1 MLFKLEDFIAAPS
14 QELLNLAKKSDLLD
28 IASHYSIPDV
38 KTSML
43 KREIKNVII
52 QFLVDE
58 EFFEPS
64 ATSLIMVSQTDIQL
78 KELELKRHLEL
89 EKLRLEFEEKRRAD
103 KEEREERMHRE
114 KLELEKEK
122 LAKEERE
129 KEKQMQFEREEKQKQ
144 REMEERLEKERLEK
158 QRQLEIEKLE
168 KQRELEERLA
178 KEKLEQE
185 ERIEVEKE
193 KLQYSLKMKELE
205 LSSKSMPPVSFDPS
219 KVFDVTKHIRLVP
232 PFQEKEVD
240 KYFLHF
246 EKVAENLKW
255 PKEHWTLLLQSVVIG
270 KAREIYTQLPLDQSS
285 DYDTVKNLIL
295 KAYELVPE
303 AYRQKFRN
311 CRKEHDQ
318 THVEFA
324 RNKEQLF
331 DRWCSSKDVKSDH
344 AKLRQLMLVEEFK
357 RCIHSD
363 VKSFLDEREVETLDV
378 AARLADDYAL
388 THKVSF
394 VNKPYKK
401 PFNPQFKPNTPQSKP
416 FNPQQRNNSPQPN
429 PQPQAGLTADSSS
442 PSHNPKNKDTS
453 ENKGQRSSYS
463 PRLFCN
469 YCKGDGHVIS
479 ECETLKRRK
488 ERQNQNNSRPTGLT
502 SLRSKPQ
509 SIIQDENPILAKTSA
524 TDCIM
529 EIYEPFLSEGFVSLT
544 SDSAQSIPIK
554 ILRDTGAS
562 QSLILADTLPF
573 SEKTSTGTSVLIQ
586 GVECGFVN
594 VPLHNIYLSSDLVS
608 GPVAVGIRPSLP
620 FKGVHLLLGNDLA
633 GDKVVVNPLLTN
645 TPCEDQL
652 PDPIEQEIPD
662 LYPSCAVTRA
672 MAKKVKLNDG
682 IQDIDLTDTFI
693 GQSFHDEISKSLSSS
708 QTDFNNQRSDNDLS
722 PSIFDQ
728 GHDQMSRSQ
737 LCQEQHSDPEISP
750 LFERALD
757 ENEISQV
764 PVCFY
769 VKNDILMRK
778 WRPPDVSA
786 EDEWTI
792 NHQIVVSKAYRPEI
806 LNLAHETPMS
816 GHLGINKTYH
826 KILKHFYWPGLKSDV
841 SQHCKSCHTCQ
852 MVGKPNQ
859 TIPKANLQPIPA
871 FDEPFSRIIIDCVGP
886 LPKTK
891 SGCQYLLTIM
901 CASTRF
907 PEAIPLRNIKTK
919 TIVKALVKFFTLVGL
934 PKSIQS
940 DQGSN
945 FMSGTFQQVMHEL
958 GIKQYK
964 SSAYHPESQ
973 GALERFHQTL
983 KNMIRSYCFDTEKDW
998 DEGIHLL
1005 LFAVRESV
1013 QESLGFS
1020 PFELVFGHTVRGPLK
1035 LMKEKFLS
1043 SNDSP
1048 LNLLQ
1053 YVSDFK
1059 TRLTKAWEVARS
1071 NLKSALSKMKL
1082 HFDENAQNRNFDPGD
1097 KVIALLPIPG
1107 RPLQA
1112 RYYGPY
1118 TVEKRLSD
1126 VNYIVNTPRRRKQK
1140 QLCHINMLKK
1150 YIDRDSDNDSSVISS
1165 VSIVN
1170 SVPHEQN
1177 QTDFE
1182 EMNSVNCE
1190 PLSSKLQNSDILHD
1204 LDQKLSHLDPDK
1216 KHELKQLILEYEH
1229 LFPDIPSRTDKIYH
1243 DVDIIEG
1250 AKPVKQHPYRLH
1262 PERQQYLRKE
1272 VKYLLDND
1280 IIEPSQSEW
1289 SSPCILVPKSDGTF
1303 RMCTDYRKVNSVT
1316 KTDTFPIPRID
1327 DCIDNIGHA
1336 KYVTKFHLLKRFWQI
1351 PFTNSPKEILEF
1363 VTTERQFRNKLKALK
1378 CCLVRLVNSLIFG
1391 LDGCKAYIDDAIIY
1405 SEEWKQH
1412 LEIIREF
1419 FKRLSDAKLTINLPK
1434 SEFCHASL
1442 TFLGHIVG
1450 QGQVR
1455 PVEAKVEAISD
1466 FPVPTGKRQLMRFL
1480 GMAGYYRKFCNNFS
1494 VIAEPL
1500 TNLLYDKKVRYVWN
1514 KACQS
1519 FVRFGPYLKVCQLY

>member
-1 MLFKLEDFIAAPS
+1 MSFKLGDFIAAPS

-28 IASHYSIPDV
+28 IASHYSIPNV

-43 KREIKNVII
+43 KHEIKNIII
-52 QFLVDE
+52 QFFVDE
-58 EFFEPS
+58 EIFEPS
-64 ATSLIMVSQTDIQL
+64 ATSHIMVSQTDLQL
-78 KELELKRHLEL
+78 RELENKRQLEL
-89 EKLRLEFEEKRRAD
+89 EKMKLEFEERRRLD

-114 KLELEKEK
+114 KLELEKQK
-122 LAKEERE
+122 LE
-129 KEKQMQFEREEKQKQ
+129 FEREEKQKQ

-324 RNKEQLF
+324 RTKEQLF

-544 SDSAQSIPIK
+544 SDSAQSTPIK
-554 ILRDTGAS
+554 ILILRDTGAS

-672 MAKKVKLNDG
+672 MAKK
-682 IQDIDLTDTFI
+682 
-693 GQSFHDEISKSLSSS
+693 S
-708 QTDFNNQRSDNDLS
+708 Q
-722 PSIFDQ
+722 
-728 GHDQMSRSQ
+728 
-737 LCQEQHSDPEISP
+737 
-750 LFERALD
+750 
-757 ENEISQV
+757 
-764 PVCFY
+764 
-769 VKNDILMRK
+769 
-778 WRPPDVSA
+778 
-786 EDEWTI
+786 
-792 NHQIVVSKAYRPEI
+792 
-806 LNLAHETPMS
+806 
-816 GHLGINKTYH
+816 
-826 KILKHFYWPGLKSDV
+826 
-841 SQHCKSCHTCQ
+841 
-852 MVGKPNQ
+852 
-859 TIPKANLQPIPA
+859 
-871 FDEPFSRIIIDCVGP
+871 
-886 LPKTK
+886 
-891 SGCQYLLTIM
+891 
-901 CASTRF
+901 
-907 PEAIPLRNIKTK
+907 
-919 TIVKALVKFFTLVGL
+919 
-934 PKSIQS
+934 
-940 DQGSN
+940 
-945 FMSGTFQQVMHEL
+945 
-958 GIKQYK
+958 
-964 SSAYHPESQ
+964 
-973 GALERFHQTL
+973 
-983 KNMIRSYCFDTEKDW
+983 
-998 DEGIHLL
+998 
-1005 LFAVRESV
+1005 
-1013 QESLGFS
+1013 
-1020 PFELVFGHTVRGPLK
+1020 
-1035 LMKEKFLS
+1035 
-1043 SNDSP
+1043 
-1048 LNLLQ
+1048 
-1053 YVSDFK
+1053 
-1059 TRLTKAWEVARS
+1059 
-1071 NLKSALSKMKL
+1071 
-1082 HFDENAQNRNFDPGD
+1082 
-1097 KVIALLPIPG
+1097 
-1107 RPLQA
+1107 
-1112 RYYGPY
+1112 
-1118 TVEKRLSD
+1118 
-1126 VNYIVNTPRRRKQK
+1126 
-1140 QLCHINMLKK
+1140 
-1150 YIDRDSDNDSSVISS
+1150 
-1165 VSIVN
+1165 
-1170 SVPHEQN
+1170 
-1177 QTDFE
+1177 
-1182 EMNSVNCE
+1182 
-1190 PLSSKLQNSDILHD
+1190 
-1204 LDQKLSHLDPDK
+1204 
-1216 KHELKQLILEYEH
+1216 
-1229 LFPDIPSRTDKIYH
+1229 
-1243 DVDIIEG
+1243 IE
-1250 AKPVKQHPYRLH
+1250 
-1262 PERQQYLRKE
+1262 
-1272 VKYLLDND
+1272 
-1280 IIEPSQSEW
+1280 
-1289 SSPCILVPKSDGTF
+1289 
-1303 RMCTDYRKVNSVT
+1303 
-1316 KTDTFPIPRID
+1316 
-1327 DCIDNIGHA
+1327 
-1336 KYVTKFHLLKRFWQI
+1336 
-1351 PFTNSPKEILEF
+1351 
-1363 VTTERQFRNKLKALK
+1363 
-1378 CCLVRLVNSLIFG
+1378 
-1391 LDGCKAYIDDAIIY
+1391 
-1405 SEEWKQH
+1405 
-1412 LEIIREF
+1412 
-1419 FKRLSDAKLTINLPK
+1419 
-1434 SEFCHASL
+1434 
-1442 TFLGHIVG
+1442 
-1450 QGQVR
+1450 
-1455 PVEAKVEAISD
+1455 
-1466 FPVPTGKRQLMRFL
+1466 
-1480 GMAGYYRKFCNNFS
+1480 
-1494 VIAEPL
+1494 
-1500 TNLLYDKKVRYVWN
+1500 
-1514 KACQS
+1514 
-1519 FVRFGPYLKVCQLY
+1519 

>member
-1 MLFKLEDFIAAPS
+1 MSFKLEDFIAAPS

-103 KEEREERMHRE
+103 KEEREEKLARDKAEREERIQIE
-114 KLELEKEK
+114 KLELEKQK
-122 LAKEERE
+122 LA
-129 KEKQMQFEREEKQKQ
+129 
-144 REMEERLEKERLEK
+144 
-158 QRQLEIEKLE
+158 
-168 KQRELEERLA
+168 LEERLA
-178 KEKLEQE
+178 KEKIDME
-185 ERIEVEKE
+185 EREKE
-193 KLQYSLKMKELE
+193 KHREMLERVELEKEKMHYEIKMKELE

-324 RNKEQLF
+324 RTKEQLF

-442 PSHNPKNKDTS
+442 PSHNPKNKDIS

-544 SDSAQSIPIK
+544 SDSAQSTPIK

-620 FKGVHLLLGNDLA
+620 FKGVHLLLVLCM
-633 GDKVVVNPLLTN
+633 T
-645 TPCEDQL
+645 
-652 PDPIEQEIPD
+652 
-662 LYPSCAVTRA
+662 VT
-672 MAKKVKLNDG
+672 
-682 IQDIDLTDTFI
+682 
-693 GQSFHDEISKSLSSS
+693 
-708 QTDFNNQRSDNDLS
+708 
-722 PSIFDQ
+722 
-728 GHDQMSRSQ
+728 
-737 LCQEQHSDPEISP
+737 C
-750 LFERALD
+750 
-757 ENEISQV
+757 
-764 PVCFY
+764 
-769 VKNDILMRK
+769 
-778 WRPPDVSA
+778 
-786 EDEWTI
+786 
-792 NHQIVVSKAYRPEI
+792 
-806 LNLAHETPMS
+806 
-816 GHLGINKTYH
+816 
-826 KILKHFYWPGLKSDV
+826 
-841 SQHCKSCHTCQ
+841 
-852 MVGKPNQ
+852 
-859 TIPKANLQPIPA
+859 
-871 FDEPFSRIIIDCVGP
+871 
-886 LPKTK
+886 
-891 SGCQYLLTIM
+891 
-901 CASTRF
+901 
-907 PEAIPLRNIKTK
+907 
-919 TIVKALVKFFTLVGL
+919 
-934 PKSIQS
+934 
-940 DQGSN
+940 
-945 FMSGTFQQVMHEL
+945 
-958 GIKQYK
+958 
-964 SSAYHPESQ
+964 
-973 GALERFHQTL
+973 
-983 KNMIRSYCFDTEKDW
+983 
-998 DEGIHLL
+998 
-1005 LFAVRESV
+1005 
-1013 QESLGFS
+1013 
-1020 PFELVFGHTVRGPLK
+1020 
-1035 LMKEKFLS
+1035 
-1043 SNDSP
+1043 
-1048 LNLLQ
+1048 
-1053 YVSDFK
+1053 
-1059 TRLTKAWEVARS
+1059 
-1071 NLKSALSKMKL
+1071 
-1082 HFDENAQNRNFDPGD
+1082 
-1097 KVIALLPIPG
+1097 
-1107 RPLQA
+1107 
-1112 RYYGPY
+1112 
-1118 TVEKRLSD
+1118 
-1126 VNYIVNTPRRRKQK
+1126 
-1140 QLCHINMLKK
+1140 
-1150 YIDRDSDNDSSVISS
+1150 
-1165 VSIVN
+1165 
-1170 SVPHEQN
+1170 
-1177 QTDFE
+1177 
-1182 EMNSVNCE
+1182 
-1190 PLSSKLQNSDILHD
+1190 
-1204 LDQKLSHLDPDK
+1204 
-1216 KHELKQLILEYEH
+1216 
-1229 LFPDIPSRTDKIYH
+1229 
-1243 DVDIIEG
+1243 
-1250 AKPVKQHPYRLH
+1250 
-1262 PERQQYLRKE
+1262 
-1272 VKYLLDND
+1272 
-1280 IIEPSQSEW
+1280 
-1289 SSPCILVPKSDGTF
+1289 
-1303 RMCTDYRKVNSVT
+1303 
-1316 KTDTFPIPRID
+1316 
-1327 DCIDNIGHA
+1327 
-1336 KYVTKFHLLKRFWQI
+1336 
-1351 PFTNSPKEILEF
+1351 
-1363 VTTERQFRNKLKALK
+1363 
-1378 CCLVRLVNSLIFG
+1378 
-1391 LDGCKAYIDDAIIY
+1391 
-1405 SEEWKQH
+1405 
-1412 LEIIREF
+1412 
-1419 FKRLSDAKLTINLPK
+1419 
-1434 SEFCHASL
+1434 
-1442 TFLGHIVG
+1442 
-1450 QGQVR
+1450 
-1455 PVEAKVEAISD
+1455 
-1466 FPVPTGKRQLMRFL
+1466 
-1480 GMAGYYRKFCNNFS
+1480 
-1494 VIAEPL
+1494 
-1500 TNLLYDKKVRYVWN
+1500 
-1514 KACQS
+1514 
-1519 FVRFGPYLKVCQLY
+1519 